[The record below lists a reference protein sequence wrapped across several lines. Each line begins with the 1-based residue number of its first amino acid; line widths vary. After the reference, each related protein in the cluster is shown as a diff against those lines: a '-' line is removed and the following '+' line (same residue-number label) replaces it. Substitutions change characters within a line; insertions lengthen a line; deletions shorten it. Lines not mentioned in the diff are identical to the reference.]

1 MEFKIDKNVP
11 MPKAAPTKSKYY
23 FVNSMEVGDSFE
35 VESRSLANAIQGYC
49 NRSYNIKLA
58 QRVMG
63 DNKWRLW
70 RIK

>member
-11 MPKAAPTKSKYY
+11 MPKA
-23 FVNSMEVGDSFE
+23 
-35 VESRSLANAIQGYC
+35 ANAIQGYC